1 MDFHEFCEMM
11 MSAARPQINRDTL
24 DFDEFRER
32 MMSAACLRALQ
43 G

>member
-1 MDFHEFCEMM
+1 MDFDEFCEMM
-11 MSAARPQINRDTL
+11 MSAPSNYRDTL